1 MLSEFLV
8 YLRLGF
14 EHITD
19 PGGADHLLFVAALT
33 ATDVDRPK
41 HLVWLVT
48 AFTLGHSLTLA
59 LATLHLVSVST
70 ALVEILIPLTIIATC
85 ALNVTGVARITRGRY
100 GNASPPFAAAEA
112 GDRMRYALAAVFGLI
127 HGLGFSAFL
136 RAALGGEQGIVWPL
150 FAFNSG
156 LELGQLV
163 IVAGLVVVAAGLMRF
178 GRLGRPV
185 WTLGVSGAAALAA
198 GVMIAGRL

>member
-85 ALNVTGVARITRGRY
+85 ALNVSGAARVHSES
-100 GNASPPFAAAEA
+100 ASPLLAATGA
-112 GDRMRYALAAVFGLI
+112 GDRMRYVLAAGFGLI

-136 RAALGGEQGIVWPL
+136 RAALGGEEGIVWPL

-178 GRLGRPV
+178 GRLSRPV